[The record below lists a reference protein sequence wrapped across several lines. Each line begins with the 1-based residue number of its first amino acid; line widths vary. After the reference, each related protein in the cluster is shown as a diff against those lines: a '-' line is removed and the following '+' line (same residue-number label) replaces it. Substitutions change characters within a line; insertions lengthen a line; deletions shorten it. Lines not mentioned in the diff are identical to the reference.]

1 MIHLELPGS
10 AIYVG
15 YMPVLLQLTPLLA
28 PPLPPCQAFNLLN
41 LIIDRMGDHIRPFVG
56 EMLRLMPALWQ
67 RAEGS
72 SLVRIQVRVRG
83 AEGSSLVRIQ
93 VRVRGAEGSSLVR
106 IQVSGSQGRYQCR
119 DGYSKGP
126 PPNSGSA
133 PSTLPLPC
141 ALRGHGLGISLMPS
155 LG

>member
-93 VRVRGAEGSSLVR
+93 VRVRGQRGAAWSEYRSVAARGGISAGTDIPRARLPIRVLPPALYPSLV
-106 IQVSGSQGRYQCR
+106 
-119 DGYSKGP
+119 
-126 PPNSGSA
+126 
-133 PSTLPLPC
+133 PSVDTVWVYP
-141 ALRGHGLGISLMPS
+141 
-155 LG
+155 